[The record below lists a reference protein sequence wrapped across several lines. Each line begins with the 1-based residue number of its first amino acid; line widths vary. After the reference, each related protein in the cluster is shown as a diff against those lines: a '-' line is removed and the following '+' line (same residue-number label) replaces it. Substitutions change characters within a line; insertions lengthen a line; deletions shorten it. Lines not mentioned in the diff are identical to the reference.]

1 MEFGPQIW
9 SIDLFLVIVERG
21 DAILGV
27 LPPWGATPHP
37 PRTPF
42 TTKMEIIE
50 AVNLFFSTLGI
61 LTRAMSALNG
71 QSGVVDRHLE
81 GVQN

>member
-1 MEFGPQIW
+1 
-9 SIDLFLVIVERG
+9 
-21 DAILGV
+21 
-27 LPPWGATPHP
+27 
-37 PRTPF
+37 
-42 TTKMEIIE
+42 MEIIE

-61 LTRAMSALNG
+61 LTWAMSALNG